1 MVDRSQQ
8 LTKEELK
15 QKLSQMK
22 KLIDEQRALQAELK
36 EDLLQQKRT
45 ADFNDEDDIP
55 FSPTEQDL
63 LRRDRQI
70 QQSYRKLDQL
80 SLDRETPS
88 QRAYYPDNLA
98 LHNPVGYKEST
109 EMIMVQN
116 PVANLEDF
124 ELPNLTE
131 HVPVIAK
138 DFVSTQDEKKE
149 AFEDC

>member
-55 FSPTEQDL
+55 FSPTE
-63 LRRDRQI
+63 
-70 QQSYRKLDQL
+70 
-80 SLDRETPS
+80 
-88 QRAYYPDNLA
+88 
-98 LHNPVGYKEST
+98 
-109 EMIMVQN
+109 
-116 PVANLEDF
+116 
-124 ELPNLTE
+124 
-131 HVPVIAK
+131 
-138 DFVSTQDEKKE
+138 
-149 AFEDC
+149 

>member
-45 ADFNDEDDIP
+45 ADFDDEDDIP

-70 QQSYRKLDQL
+70 QHSYRKLDQL

-98 LHNPVGYKEST
+98 LHNPVGYREST

-116 PVANLEDF
+116 PVANLEDS